1 MGRLSSRIICGI
13 EEISRLFF
21 KVTGDF
27 LRSPTYL
34 YRAYL
39 KSTDVGQLLLVEI
52 NRCHDNI
59 PLPLICPVQ

>member
-27 LRSPTYL
+27 LRLSADL
-34 YRAYL
+34 YGADL
-39 KSTDVGQLLLVEI
+39 KPTDVGQLLLVEI
-52 NRCHDNI
+52 NRCHDA
-59 PLPLICPVQ
+59 PPFS